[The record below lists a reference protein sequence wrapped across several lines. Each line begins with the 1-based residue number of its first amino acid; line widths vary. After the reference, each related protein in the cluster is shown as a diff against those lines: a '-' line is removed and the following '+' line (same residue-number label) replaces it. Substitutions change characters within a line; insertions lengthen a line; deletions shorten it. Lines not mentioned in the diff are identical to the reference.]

1 MILQSLVERYETLAK
16 KGEIAKPGWGRYKV
30 SYAVNLN
37 FQGEVTGILSLETEE
52 IRGKKTVSV
61 PQLMLLPEGVKKS
74 SGIRAQFLW
83 ANAAY
88 CLGLPKG
95 PKPVSALDEDDAMQ
109 KWEKDKVRAIKCFDA
124 MKQLHLS
131 ILAHVHTPTA
141 TALKAFFELW
151 NPEMAEENTIL
162 QPYLETN
169 LPTANVIYA
178 VNGSYVQDDEAIKN
192 AWNSYCNHPDDDA
205 VEGQCLVTGKIA
217 PIARIHPNIKGVRG
231 AQSAGAS
238 LISFNKEAFES
249 YGHGQS
255 YNAPVST
262 YAAFA
267 YTTALN
273 QLIADD
279 KHCKVIGDTTVVYW
293 AADGETAYQDVF
305 SDTFFDDDGTIDDE
319 TLNDLFTH
327 IQDGQPFDFNGV
339 PVHPENPFYILGL
352 APNAARLSVR
362 FFLRDSFGN
371 FITHIR
377 KHYERLEIVKPQN
390 YRRHLSLWKLVT
402 EASYKD
408 KSHNDKKKKENKP
421 KKIDKAMSLLAGDVM
436 RSVLMDTQYPVTLY
450 NNILLRVK
458 ADKDDRENHIYKI
471 SIEKA
476 AIIKAF
482 LLKNFPKGEKITVS
496 LNEESTNT
504 AYVLGRL
511 FSVLEQI
518 QEEAYK
524 TENGKDKTLNSTIK
538 DRYFNSAAATP
549 GMVFPILLKMSN
561 HHLRKLNDKMGLKI
575 SFEKSITNLEEKIT
589 MDSQPIPARMNLQ
602 AQGLFILGYYHQ
614 TQKRY
619 TKKGEE

>member
-16 KGEIAKPGWGRYKV
+16 KGEIAKSGWGRYKV

-37 FQGEVTGILSLETEE
+37 FQGEVTGILSLETEK
-52 IRGKKTVSV
+52 IRRKKTVSV
-61 PQLMLLPEGVKKS
+61 PQLMLLPKEVEKS

-95 PKPVSALDEDDAMQ
+95 AKPKDALVENDAMQ
-109 KWEKDKVRAIKCFDA
+109 KWEKDKARAIKCFDA
-124 MKQLHLS
+124 MKQLHLA

-151 NPEMAEENTIL
+151 NPEMAEENAML

-169 LPTANVIYA
+169 LLTANVIYA
-178 VNGSYVQDDEAIKN
+178 VNGSYVQDDEAIKQ
-192 AWNSYCNHPDDDA
+192 AWNSYCTLPDDDV

-217 PIARIHPNIKGVRG
+217 PIARIHPKIKGVQG
-231 AQSAGAS
+231 AHLAGAP
-238 LISFNKEAFES
+238 LVTFNKGNDAFES
-249 YGHGQS
+249 YGHVNDQC

-273 QLIADD
+273 QLIADE

-293 AADGETAYQDVF
+293 ADDGETAYQDIF
-305 SDTFFDDDGTIDDE
+305 GDTFFDDDETVDDE

-327 IQDGQPFDFNGV
+327 IQDGQPFDFSGV
-339 PVHPENPFYILGL
+339 SVQPENPFYILGL

-362 FFLRDSFGN
+362 FFLRDTFGN
-371 FITHIR
+371 FIDHIR
-377 KHYERLEIVKPQN
+377 RHYERLEIVKPKN
-390 YRRHLSLWKLVT
+390 YRRYLPLWKLMAET
-402 EASYKD
+402 ANKNSKDNAAS
-408 KSHNDKKKKENKP
+408 P
-421 KKIDKAMSLLAGDVM
+421 LLAGAVM
-436 RSVLMDTQYPVTLY
+436 RSILADAPYPASLY
-450 NNILLRVK
+450 NHILLRVK
-458 ADKDDRENHIYKI
+458 ADQDNEEKHIYKI
-471 SIEKA
+471 SVEKA
-476 AIIKAF
+476 AIIKAYI
-482 LLKNFPKGEKITVS
+482 LKNFPKGEEATVA

-518 QEEAYK
+518 QEAA
-524 TENGKDKTLNSTIK
+524 NPDINSTIK

-575 SFEKSITNLEEKIT
+575 SFEKSIADLEGKIT

-602 AQGLFILGYYHQ
+602 DQGLFILGYYHQ

>member
-61 PQLMLLPEGVKKS
+61 PQLMLLPESVKKS

-95 PKPVSALDEDDAMQ
+95 QKTIDSLDENDAMQ

-131 ILAHVHTPTA
+131 VLAHVHTPTA

-319 TLNDLFTH
+319 TLNYLFTY

-362 FFLRDSFGN
+362 FFLRDTFGN
-371 FITHIR
+371 FIDHIR
-377 KHYERLEIVKPQN
+377 RHYERLEIVKPKN
-390 YRRHLSLWKLVT
+390 YRRYLPLWKLMAET
-402 EASYKD
+402 ANKNSKD
-408 KSHNDKKKKENKP
+408 KAASP
-421 KKIDKAMSLLAGDVM
+421 LLAGAVM
-436 RSVLMDTQYPVTLY
+436 RSILADAPYPVSLY
-450 NNILLRVK
+450 NHILLRVK
-458 ADKDDRENHIYKI
+458 ADQDNEEKHIYKI
-471 SIEKA
+471 SVEKA
-476 AIIKAF
+476 AIIKAYI
-482 LLKNFPKGEKITVS
+482 LKNFPKGEEATVA

-518 QEEAYK
+518 QEAA
-524 TENGKDKTLNSTIK
+524 NPDINSTIK
-538 DRYFNSAAATP
+538 DRYFNSAAAAP

-575 SFEKSITNLEEKIT
+575 SFEKSIADLEGKIT
-589 MDSQPIPARMNLQ
+589 MDSQPIPARMDLQ
-602 AQGLFILGYYHQ
+602 DQGLFILGYYHQ

>member
-16 KGEIAKPGWGRYKV
+16 KGKIAKPGWGRYKV

-37 FQGEVTGILSLETEE
+37 FQGEITGILSLETEG

-61 PQLMLLPEGVKKS
+61 PQLMLLPEEVEKS

-95 PKPVSALDEDDAMQ
+95 QKPIDALDKDDDMQ
-109 KWEKDKVRAIKCFDA
+109 KWKKDKARAIKCFDA

-131 ILAHVHTPTA
+131 VLSHVYTPTA
-141 TALKAFFELW
+141 MALKAFFELW
-151 NPEMAEENTIL
+151 NPEVAEENTIL

-169 LPTANVIYA
+169 LLTANVIYA
-178 VNGSYVQDDEAIKN
+178 VNGSYAQDDEAIKQ
-192 AWNSYCNHPDDDA
+192 AWNSYCTHPDDDA

-217 PIARIHPNIKGVRG
+217 PIARIHPKIKSVQG
-231 AQSAGAS
+231 AHLAGAP
-238 LISFNKEAFES
+238 LVTFNKGNDAFES
-249 YGHGQS
+249 YGHVNAQC

-273 QLIADD
+273 QLIADK

-293 AADGETAYQDVF
+293 AADGETAYQDIF
-305 SDTFFDDDGTIDDE
+305 GDTFFDDDGTVDDE

-327 IQDGQPFDFNGV
+327 IQDGQPFDFNGI
-339 PVHPENPFYILGL
+339 PVHPENPFYVLGL
-352 APNAARLSVR
+352 APNVSRLSVR
-362 FFLRDSFGN
+362 FFLRDTFGN
-371 FITHIR
+371 FIDHIR
-377 KHYERLEIVKPQN
+377 RHYERLEIVRPQN
-390 YRRHLSLWKLVT
+390 YRHYLSVWKLVT
-402 EASYKD
+402 ETSHKD
-408 KSHNDKKKKENKP
+408 KKRKKEDNLP
-421 KKIDKAMSLLAGDVM
+421 PKIDKAMSLLAGDVM
-436 RSVLMDTQYPVTLY
+436 RSILMDMAYPMTLY

-458 ADKDDRENHIYKI
+458 ADQDDAENHIYKV
-471 SIEKA
+471 SVEKA
-476 AIIKAF
+476 AIIKAYI
-482 LLKNFPKGEKITVS
+482 LKNCPKGEEATVA

-518 QEEAYK
+518 QEAA
-524 TENGKDKTLNSTIK
+524 NPNINSTIK

-575 SFEKSITNLEEKIT
+575 SFEKSITDLEGKIT
-589 MDSQPIPARMNLQ
+589 MDSQPIPARMDLQ
-602 AQGLFILGYYHQ
+602 DQGLFILGYYHQ